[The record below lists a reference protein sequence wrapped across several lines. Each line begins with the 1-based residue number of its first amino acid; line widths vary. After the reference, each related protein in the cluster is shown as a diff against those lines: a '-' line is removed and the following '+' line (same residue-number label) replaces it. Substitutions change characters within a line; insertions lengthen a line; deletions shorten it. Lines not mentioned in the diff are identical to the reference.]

1 MGCGCGG
8 SKRRRAAA
16 SGRSTNVPNGS
27 VPRQRSMNAP
37 QKTSYSKPVAR
48 NTNKNIFAQRAALRK
63 KRGF

>member
-8 SKRRRAAA
+8 SKRRRATN
-16 SGRSTNVPNGS
+16 GRSTNVPNGS
-27 VPRQRSMNAP
+27 VPKQRNMNAP

>member
-8 SKRRRAAA
+8 SKRRRATN
-16 SGRSTNVPNGS
+16 GRSTNVPNGS

-37 QKTSYSKPVAR
+37 QKPSYSKPVAR

>member
-8 SKRRRAAA
+8 SKRRRATN
-16 SGRSTNVPNGS
+16 GRSTNVPNGS

-37 QKTSYSKPVAR
+37 QKPSYSKPVVR
-48 NTNKNIFAQRAALRK
+48 NTNKSIFAQRAALRK